1 MTSWLLLLVQR
12 WCRQAWP
19 AVNSDDLDKRLS
31 LRLHACCPAITIDIW
46 LINPLGNC
54 STASNNTLAVDGWAV
69 TFGTAMRGL
78 SGAAARPGP
87 SSLQLPNV
95 TPCPSTASIS
105 ITVLPCNG
113 LLLCGLMCPLRV
125 KQVFDRTI
133 QRSFQVFADLCHA
146 LRRTQVVVKIDVDGV
161 VSLRRRLLNV
171 LTHRYIRT
179 QESSSEATGAQ
190 TSDK

>member
-1 MTSWLLLLVQR
+1 
-12 WCRQAWP
+12 
-19 AVNSDDLDKRLS
+19 
-31 LRLHACCPAITIDIW
+31 
-46 LINPLGNC
+46 
-54 STASNNTLAVDGWAV
+54 
-69 TFGTAMRGL
+69 
-78 SGAAARPGP
+78 
-87 SSLQLPNV
+87 
-95 TPCPSTASIS
+95 
-105 ITVLPCNG
+105 
-113 LLLCGLMCPLRV
+113 MCPLRV